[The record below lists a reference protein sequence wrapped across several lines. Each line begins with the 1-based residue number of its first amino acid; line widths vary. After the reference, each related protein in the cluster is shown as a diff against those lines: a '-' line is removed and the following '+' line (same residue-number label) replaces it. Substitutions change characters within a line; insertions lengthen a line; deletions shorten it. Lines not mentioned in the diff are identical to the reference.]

1 MFKLKLHYSLYDK
14 HTHVHNHALIYVL
27 RHILFDQDQHNQRRS
42 RAHVC
47 AYNSQTCA
55 CIHNPG
61 RKWERERETERRQ
74 RRICQSRRD
83 THAHSHITA
92 SQITA
97 LPAPADWSEVK
108 VILFRTAKQCVT
120 LQHDS
125 LSGGRDRLA
134 VLFHC
139 SNTTLLPLLILR
151 LAGIY
156 ICVCNVI
163 SCFCFSTHHPV
174 CSDQWDGISDERWK
188 DFCASFTFILF
199 LPPKMDFFNLD
210 KAKVSGFCTS
220 SAILL
225 GPLAAFG
232 GEQLNSRTD
241 RVSNIASK

>member
-1 MFKLKLHYSLYDK
+1 MYSDTSCLTRINTINAGLARMCA
-14 HTHVHNHALIYVL
+14 HITHRHA
-27 RHILFDQDQHNQRRS
+27 
-42 RAHVC
+42 RAYITQ
-47 AYNSQTCA
+47 AES
-55 CIHNPG
+55 G
-61 RKWERERETERRQ
+61 RERETERRQ

-83 THAHSHITA
+83 TSAHSHITA
-92 SQITA
+92 SPITA

-163 SCFCFSTHHPV
+163 SCFCFSTHHAV
-174 CSDQWDGISDERWK
+174 CSDQWDGISDELWK
-188 DFCASFTFILF
+188 DFCASFTFIPF

-210 KAKVSGFCTS
+210 KAKVIVFCTS
-220 SAILL
+220 SAIFLV
-225 GPLAAFG
+225 PLAAFG